1 MKALKAYT
9 WLLIAALYLP
19 IAVIVALS
27 FNDSKLPYVWGGLT
41 LRWYEKLFA
50 WGDAWEAVFNS
61 VMVAVAVGAAATFLG
76 VFMAYVLREDRYLA
90 VSQGAMVMPEVSEA
104 LAFAAALWLTKSY
117 AGVDLFG
124 PVGVFLAHLAYTLPM
139 AHVMLAPYMSYVSR
153 TVVEASR
160 ILGASEA
167 RAMFL
172 VVLPILLPA
181 FVATFLIVF
190 ANSFD
195 TYVKTAFTTSPD
207 FVTAPILLWTYAA
220 RGRGD
225 PTIYAL
231 ATFMLIPSI
240 AAAVIYFRAV
250 KRYG

>member
-1 MKALKAYT
+1 MKALRVYT

-27 FNDSKLPYVWGGLT
+27 FNGSKLPWVWGGLT
-41 LRWYEKLFA
+41 LKWYEKLFS
-50 WGDAWEAVFNS
+50 WGDAWKAIFNS
-61 VMVAVAVGAAATFLG
+61 LVIAVAVGVTATFLG
-76 VFMAYVLREDRYLA
+76 IFMAYVLREDRYLA

-104 LAFAAALWLTKSY
+104 LAFAAALWLAKSY
-117 AGVDLFG
+117 SGLDLFG

-153 TVVEASR
+153 SVVEASR
-160 ILGASEA
+160 ILGASET
-167 RAMFL
+167 RAL
-172 VVLPILLPA
+172 LSVVLPILLPA
-181 FVATFLIVF
+181 FVATFLVVF

-195 TYVKTAFTTSPD
+195 TYIKTAFTTSPD

-231 ATFMLIPSI
+231 ATLMLIPSI
-240 AAAVIYFRAV
+240 IAAVIYFRAV
-250 KRYG
+250 KRYS